1 MRNRYLRSL
10 FMDYNGYRNGRY
22 ILLEYENTNVEIYK
36 ELYTYSISNSFEWGS
51 DLLDYGLKAI
61 IEEIIN
67 SFRRDNDLFFPG
79 TLLLK
84 IINVGGNK
92 IITSNKI
99 ITIGY
104 MVDLRIDEYKD
115 LEYLEYLSQS
125 LSILINVYIKPNLI
139 SKIVEKQ

>member
-1 MRNRYLRSL
+1 
-10 FMDYNGYRNGRY
+10 MDYNGYRNGRY

>member
-92 IITSNKI
+92 IIT
-99 ITIGY
+99 IGY